1 MNKILSNITLMK
13 KIVVHAFSV
22 LLLLL
27 TMVSI
32 ANADPM
38 PIPKAPMISAKS
50 YILLDH
56 NTGNVIAE
64 TNADERNDPASIT
77 KLMTAYVVYKTLAEG
92 TLQLDDNVLI
102 SEKAW
107 RAIGSRMFVEVG
119 KQVKVDDLLQGLI
132 VQSGNDASIALAEHI
147 AGSEDAFVS
156 MMNAEAA
163 RLGLVSSHFTNVTGL
178 THEQHFMTARDIAT
192 LSSAI
197 IRDFPDQYTRYSQKE
212 YTFNKITQ
220 HNRNKLLWRD
230 PSVDGL
236 KTGHTDAAKYCLAAS
251 AARDDMRLVSVVLGA
266 NSADARATHS
276 QALLNYGFRFFESHQ
291 LYEAGQELI
300 KKRAWYGDKKEVSL
314 GIKEDITITIPRGR
328 YNDLK
333 PFMQVASKLEAPIS
347 KYQSVGKVIINL
359 DDTAYAEVDLIA
371 LEDIAEGSIFQKISD
386 YVMSYFE

>member
-1 MNKILSNITLMK
+1 MK
-13 KIVVHAFSV
+13 KTAIQVICLILF
-22 LLLLL
+22 
-27 TMVSI
+27 I
-32 ANADPM
+32 APLVNADPV

-56 NTGNVIAE
+56 DTATVIAE
-64 TNADERNDPASIT
+64 DNADERNDPASIT
-77 KLMTAYVVYKTLAEG
+77 KLMTAYVVYKALAEG
-92 TLQLDDNVLI
+92 ALQLDDDVLI

-147 AGSEDAFVS
+147 AGSEEAFAS
-156 MMNAEAA
+156 MMNVEAE
-163 RLGLVSSHFTNVTGL
+163 RLGMVSSHFMNVTGL

-197 IRDFPDQYTRYSQKE
+197 IRDFPEQYKRYSQKE
-212 YTFNKITQ
+212 YTFNGITQ

-230 PSVDGL
+230 PTVDGL
-236 KTGHTDAAKYCLAAS
+236 KTGHTDAAKYCLASS
-251 AARDDMRLVSVVLGA
+251 AKREDMRLVSVVLGA
-266 NSADARATHS
+266 NSADARASHS

-291 LYEAGQELI
+291 LYKAGQELV
-300 KKRAWYGDKKEVSL
+300 KKRVWFGEKKEVSL

-333 PFMQVASKLEAPIS
+333 PFMQVANKLEAPIAIN
-347 KYQSVGKVIINL
+347 QVVGKVIVNL
-359 DDTAYAEVDLIA
+359 DDAKYLEVELVA
-371 LEDIAEGSIFQKISD
+371 LEDIAEGSIMQKISD

>member
-1 MNKILSNITLMK
+1 MYKSVHFLICL
-13 KIVVHAFSV
+13 VVYLFVATPSV
-22 LLLLL
+22 F
-27 TMVSI
+27 
-32 ANADPM
+32 ADPM
-38 PIPKAPMISAKS
+38 PIPKAPMIGAKS
-50 YILLDH
+50 YILMDH
-56 NTGNVIAE
+56 QTGTVIADS
-64 TNADERNDPASIT
+64 NPDERNDPASIT

-92 TLQLDDNVLI
+92 TLQLTDEVLI

-119 KQVKVDDLLQGLI
+119 KRVKVDDLLQGLI

-147 AGSEDAFVS
+147 AGSEEAFVG
-156 MMNAEAA
+156 MMNIEAA
-163 RLGLVSSHFTNVTGL
+163 RLGLVSSHFMNVTGL
-178 THEQHFMTARDIAT
+178 THDQHFMTARDIAT

-212 YTFNKITQ
+212 YTYNGITQ
-220 HNRNKLLWRD
+220 HNRNTLLWRD

-236 KTGHTDAAKYCLAAS
+236 KTGHTDAAKYCLTSS
-251 AARDDMRLVSVVLGA
+251 AERDGMRLVTVVLGA
-266 NSADARATHS
+266 SSADARATHS

-291 LYEAGQELI
+291 LYRAGQALI
-300 KKRAWYGDKKEVSL
+300 KKRAWYGEKKEVSL

-333 PFMQVASKLEAPIS
+333 PFMQVAKQLHAPIT

-359 DDTAYAEVDLIA
+359 DDTKYAEVELVA
-371 LEDIAEGSIFQKISD
+371 LEDIAEGSIVQKISD